1 MQSQKNRVE
10 SSGEKHLKSNSTLCI
25 HMNTSQKSNLMVT
38 ISYQENVKIWFV
50 VKSKNHVFHDYKKI
64 AKAKGQS
71 TFEV

>member
-50 VKSKNHVFHDYKKI
+50 VKARIMFFVTIRK
-64 AKAKGQS
+64 
-71 TFEV
+71 